1 MEEKNKFMKQALKE
15 AKKAYEKLEVPVGA
29 VIVKDGKV
37 LAFGYNTREKDQN
50 VLGHAEIN
58 AILEAQKILNNWNL
72 SGCDLYVT
80 LVPCS
85 MCLEI
90 IKQSRIDNIYYL
102 LDKPA
107 SKKEFYKTK
116 MQKINDASYEN
127 KYAEIL
133 SDFFKKIREK
143 NK

>member
-1 MEEKNKFMKQALKE
+1 MDTEILNILMENTNKS
-15 AKKAYEKLEVPVGA
+15 LENNDVPVGA
-29 VIVKDGKV
+29 VIVKDGQV
-37 LAFGYNTREKDQN
+37 LAFGYNTREHDQN

-58 AILEAQKILNNWNL
+58 AILETQKVLKNWNL

-116 MQKINDASYEN
+116 MQKINDANYEN
-127 KYAEIL
+127 KYADIL
-133 SDFFKKIREK
+133 SDFFKKLREK

>member
-1 MEEKNKFMKQALKE
+1 MDTEIFNILMENTNKS
-15 AKKAYEKLEVPVGA
+15 LENNDVPVGA
-29 VIVKDGKV
+29 VIVKDGNV

-90 IKQSRIDNIYYL
+90 IKQSRIDTIYYL

-107 SKKEFYKTK
+107 SRKNFIRQRCKKL
-116 MQKINDASYEN
+116 MMLVMKINMLIY
-127 KYAEIL
+127 
-133 SDFFKKIREK
+133 
-143 NK
+143 

>member
-1 MEEKNKFMKQALKE
+1 MDTEIFNILMENTNKS
-15 AKKAYEKLEVPVGA
+15 LENNDVPVGA

-37 LAFGYNTREKDQN
+37 LVFGYNTREKDQN

-107 SKKEFYKTK
+107 SRKEFYKTK

-127 KYAEIL
+127 KYADIL
-133 SDFFKKIREK
+133 SDFFKKLREK

>member
-1 MEEKNKFMKQALKE
+1 MDTEIFNILMKNTNKS
-15 AKKAYEKLEVPVGA
+15 LENNDVPVGS

-37 LAFGYNTREKDQN
+37 LASGYNTREKDQN

-58 AILEAQKILNNWNL
+58 AILKAQNVLNNWNL

-102 LDKPA
+102 LNKPA

-116 MQKINDASYEN
+116 MQKVNDTNYEN

-133 SDFFKKIREK
+133 SNFFKKLREK
-143 NK
+143 TK

>member
-1 MEEKNKFMKQALKE
+1 MDTEIFNIIMENTNKS
-15 AKKAYEKLEVPVGA
+15 LENNDVPVGA
-29 VIVKDGKV
+29 VIVKDGQV

-58 AILEAQKILNNWNL
+58 AILEAQKVLKNWNL

-102 LDKPA
+102 LDKPTF
-107 SKKEFYKTK
+107 KREFYKTK
-116 MQKINDASYEN
+116 LQKINDTNCEN

-133 SDFFKKIREK
+133 SNFFKKLREK

>member
-1 MEEKNKFMKQALKE
+1 MDTEIFNILMENTNKS
-15 AKKAYEKLEVPVGA
+15 LENNDVPVGA

-102 LDKPA
+102 LDKTA

-127 KYAEIL
+127 KYADIL
-133 SDFFKKIREK
+133 SDFFKKLREK

>member
-1 MEEKNKFMKQALKE
+1 MDTEILNILIENTNKS
-15 AKKAYEKLEVPVGA
+15 LENNDVPVGA

-58 AILEAQKILNNWNL
+58 TILEAQRFLNNWNL
-72 SGCDLYVT
+72 SGCDMYVT

-116 MQKINDASYEN
+116 MQKINDANYEN
-127 KYAEIL
+127 KYADIL
-133 SDFFKKIREK
+133 SDFFKKLREK